1 MPHSRGSSSPKSAS
15 AQPNVDEKEALAA
28 LGCTG
33 NLFDKIDTRPGAK
46 VALVSYGAES
56 EEIIAA
62 KDLLAQQGVQADC
75 IKLTQ
80 LYPLPD
86 GLCGTLHGYDTI
98 LFAED
103 SVRTGS
109 IGEQLGFALQQCGW
123 QGRYLLHAVDN
134 THLLHANVPE
144 LRKDQQLDAA
154 ALCTDILNHLKE
166 KQA

>member
-1 MPHSRGSSSPKSAS
+1 MLQG
-15 AQPNVDEKEALAA
+15 V
-28 LGCTG
+28 
-33 NLFDKIDTRPGAK
+33 LFDMDGLMFDTERIGRDGWHKAAEILHIDLP
-46 VALVSYGAES
+46 

-62 KDLLAQQGVQADC
+62 RDLLAQNGQQADC
-75 IKLTQ
+75 VKLTQ
-80 LYPLPD
+80 IYPLPD
-86 GLCGTLHGYDTI
+86 GLCDALTPYDMI

>member
-1 MPHSRGSSSPKSAS
+1 MR
-15 AQPNVDEKEALAA
+15 
-28 LGCTG
+28 
-33 NLFDKIDTRPGAK
+33 I
-46 VALVSYGAES
+46 ALVSYGAET

-62 KDLLAQQGVQADC
+62 RDLLAQNGQQADC
-75 IKLTQ
+75 VKLTQ
-80 LYPLPD
+80 IYPLPD
-86 GLCGTLHGYDTI
+86 GLCDALRPYDTI